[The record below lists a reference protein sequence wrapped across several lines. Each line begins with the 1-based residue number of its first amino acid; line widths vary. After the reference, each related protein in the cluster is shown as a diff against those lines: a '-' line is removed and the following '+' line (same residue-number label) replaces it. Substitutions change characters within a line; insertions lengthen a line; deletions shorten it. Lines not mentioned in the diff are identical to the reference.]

1 MLNGQ
6 KKCKAD
12 KALHQGHIEMK
23 IKLISPKVSLRPMD
37 SEYKRRM
44 SPSLSLATIASLIND
59 KHFVYIEDENV
70 QEVNFHDSPDLV
82 GITANVDTAKRAY
95 EIASRYKNK
104 SVLTILGGIHIS
116 ANPEEAL
123 KHAHSVCIGEAEE
136 IMEEII
142 SDVQQGTL
150 KQRYYNPRPTG
161 CENIPLPNWSLINK
175 SKYLYT
181 NIICTSRGCPFKCD
195 FCYNSSSYV
204 HNKYR
209 NRPIDSIL
217 NEIQQLETKQVM
229 FIDDNFIGNPQ
240 YAMDIIQE
248 LKPLKLTWHA
258 AVSTNIVHM
267 PKLLDEME
275 NSGCKSLFIG
285 FESIN
290 DESIK
295 SVHKVQNNISMYEK
309 LIQEL
314 HSRGIMINA
323 SVIFGF
329 DNDNSNVFKNTL
341 NWLVKNK
348 IETMTAHI
356 LTPYPGT
363 VLYKKLLSE
372 NRIIDFDTDH
382 YNTANVVFKL
392 KSMTADELYQGYLWI
407 YDQFYSFKNILK
419 RLPEDKSQRASYL
432 LFNLCYRKFGKI
444 TSLLGKLGL
453 MNLIGKLGRRLAY
466 NIE

>member
-1 MLNGQ
+1 
-6 KKCKAD
+6 
-12 KALHQGHIEMK
+12 MK
-23 IKLISPKVSLRPMD
+23 IKLISPKMSLRPMD
-37 SEYKRRM
+37 SEYKRRI
-44 SPSLSLATIASLIND
+44 SPSLSLVTIAALIED

-70 QEVNFHDSPDLV
+70 QQINFNDSPDLV

-95 EIASRYKNK
+95 EIASEYKEK
-104 SVLTILGGIHIS
+104 SILTILGGIHIS

-123 KHAHSVCIGEAEE
+123 KHADSVCIGEAEE

-142 SDVQQGTL
+142 LDAQQGTL
-150 KQRYYNPRPTG
+150 KQRYYNPRPTDPQ
-161 CENIPLPNWSLINK
+161 NISLANWPLINK

-181 NIICTSRGCPFKCD
+181 NIICSSRGCPFKCD

-209 NRPIDSIL
+209 NRPVDSIL
-217 NEIQQLETKQVM
+217 KEIQQLGTRQVM

-240 YAMDIIQE
+240 HTTE
-248 LKPLKLTWHA
+248 LVRKLKPLELTWHA
-258 AVSTNIVHM
+258 AVSANIVHM
-267 PKLLDEME
+267 PKLLDEMKD
-275 NSGCKSLFIG
+275 SGCKSLFIG

-295 SVHKVQNNISMYEK
+295 SVHKVQNNISLYEK
-309 LIQEL
+309 LVQEL

-323 SVIFGF
+323 SVVFGF
-329 DNDNSNVFKNTL
+329 DNDKANVFKNTL
-341 NWLVKNK
+341 DWLLRNK

-363 VLYKKLLSE
+363 VLYRKLLLE
-372 NRIIDFDTDH
+372 NRIIDFDTNH
-382 YNTANVVFKL
+382 YNTANVVHKP
-392 KSMTADELYQGYLWI
+392 KKMTPDELYQGYLWI

-419 RLPEDKSQRASYL
+419 RLPEDKSQRTSYL
-432 LFNLCYRKFGKI
+432 LFNFGYRKFGKI

-453 MNLIGKLGRRLAY
+453 MNFIGRLGRRLAY